1 MSDERA
7 SVQRL
12 FHQWISATRCRCIF
26 GAWPT
31 DTSTIKSTDM
41 QELLSDLTLFVRK
54 HWKTILAI
62 AVVIY
67 LLSSYSDIKQGIVDG
82 WSDSRDVR

>member
-1 MSDERA
+1 
-7 SVQRL
+7 
-12 FHQWISATRCRCIF
+12 
-26 GAWPT
+26 
-31 DTSTIKSTDM
+31 M